1 MLTKVQKW
9 ITEITDGS
17 QRDHREGYVTLQST
31 HDETSNLGLCDGKK
45 MYNLKN
51 QNKFSDQ
58 FYEGE
63 YKEVDKKIVFLALTI
78 NDFRRIF
85 DFRKATN

>member
-1 MLTKVQKW
+1 
-9 ITEITDGS
+9 
-17 QRDHREGYVTLQST
+17 
-31 HDETSNLGLCDGKK
+31 

-63 YKEVDKKIVFLALTI
+63 YKEVDKKRVFLALTI
-78 NDFRRIF
+78 NNIRRIL

>member
-31 HDETSNLGLCDGKK
+31 HDQTSNLGLCDGKK
-45 MYNLKN
+45 C
-51 QNKFSDQ
+51 
-58 FYEGE
+58 
-63 YKEVDKKIVFLALTI
+63 II
-78 NDFRRIF
+78 
-85 DFRKATN
+85 